1 MIRQKPYAKLIEEVR
16 LLGFG
21 SDLQDE
27 LNNEMM
33 SGLDAWIREKK
44 AAQGLSG
51 KQRSALVIS
60 VLGGWLFYLS
70 MVRQGATVETLRD
83 TLLDE
88 WATRWAAIL
97 DRS

>member
-1 MIRQKPYAKLIEEVR
+1 
-16 LLGFG
+16 
-21 SDLQDE
+21 
-27 LNNEMM
+27 MM
-33 SGLDAWIREKK
+33 RGLDAWMRGKQ
-44 AAQGLSG
+44 AAQGLTG

-70 MVRQGATVETLRD
+70 MVRQGVTVETLRD

-97 DRS
+97 DGS